1 MKLRHSSSKWAQSLD
16 DILDEDDVFGL
27 LEDTTPKKAKKV
39 TSSDPAVTNFLEL
52 VNFVETHG
60 REPRKDEPKEKLLAV
75 RLASYRTRA
84 DLRKKVQEYDSVG
97 LLSAVTQAVQK
108 PEEPRQEMQ
117 PQSVQKAVTS
127 LDDIFDDDDLDLLG
141 DINASIF
148 NVTHVTSTLKE
159 KEAPDEIAIRK
170 KCEDFFRYEKLF
182 NDLQRVLKT
191 DAVMQTRFS
200 KEETVVVNSVF
211 ILRGML
217 CYIDKVLKEDTSD
230 AERDNPRLRVI
241 FENGTETDLL
251 KRSLIRALFK
261 DPHGKYVNMNKN
273 LFSDKSVSITG
284 KDRPTGYIYV
294 LASESTAP
302 ALSQWKN
309 SDRLVK
315 IGYSTQTVQE
325 RIKNA
330 TNDPTYLEAPVKV
343 LATIN
348 CFNLNPQKF
357 EHLVHAFL
365 HNQKLNMTLI
375 DSKGKAYHPDEW
387 FTVDC
392 QTAVEVCQ
400 RIIDGTITQYRMD
413 NTTGKIVKK
422 I

>member
-1 MKLRHSSSKWAQSLD
+1 MKLRQTSGKWARSLD

-27 LEDTTPKKAKKV
+27 LEDMTPKKAKKV
-39 TSSDPAVTNFLEL
+39 TSGDPAVTNFLEL

-60 REPRKDEPKEKLLAV
+60 REPRRDEPKEKLFAV
-75 RLASYRTRA
+75 RLSSYRNRA
-84 DLRKKVQEYDSVG
+84 DLRKKVEQYDSVG
-97 LLSAVTQAVQK
+97 LLSAVTQVEQT
-108 PEEPRQEMQ
+108 PDEPKQEVQ
-117 PQSVQKAVTS
+117 PQPVQKAVTS

-141 DINASIF
+141 DINTSIF

-159 KEAPDEIAIRK
+159 KDVPDEIASRK
-170 KCEDFFRYEKLF
+170 KCEDFFRYVKLF
-182 NDLQRVLKT
+182 HDLQKVLKT

-200 KEETVVVNSVF
+200 KEETVVVGNVF

-261 DPHGKYVNMNKN
+261 DPHGKYVDMDLNM
-273 LFSDKSVSITG
+273 FSDKSVCITG
-284 KDRPTGYIYV
+284 KDRPTGYVYV

-302 ALSQWKN
+302 ALSQWTN
-309 SDRLVK
+309 SGRLVK

-325 RIKNA
+325 RIKYA
-330 TNDPTYLEAPVKV
+330 EKSSTYLEAPVKV

-348 CFNLNPQKF
+348 CYNLNPQKF

-365 HNQKLNMTLI
+365 HSQKLNMTLI
-375 DSKGKAYHPDEW
+375 DSKGTVYHPSEW
-387 FTVDC
+387 FTIDC

-413 NTTGKIVKK
+413 NTTGRMVKK
-422 I
+422 T